1 MRPRPR
7 PRARSRRLTRHL
19 PGAALAAGLV
29 ANGVRL
35 RARVRRLAVLDQ
47 FLAGDGVT
55 ELPGAFTAGE
65 YELVTAAGVSVDDS
79 TRRAAVRYA
88 RFHDLDV
95 VDLVPGDLPV
105 ADLYQLLREVD
116 PGRYRF
122 DPMVPGRG
130 AGHATLVR
138 SDLLA
143 RTPLPRTAELDP
155 VEYVEAMVQLKHYA
169 PTTSDLVVAPGLAAV
184 AAPGPGW
191 RRPRLQ
197 AVYGPPA
204 PVFGALPLVS
214 AAAVALAARRSRAA
228 GVAAL
233 AAHAAQPYLV
243 TAGQALRPR
252 DLHPLTALG
261 RAGRDVADAVRTF
274 RAPAPEPVALRAEED
289 VEADAARRRDYALL
303 FDSPERLFEPR
314 RSTCPWCEAADLRR
328 LVEVSDM
335 MQEKPGRFR
344 LDECRSCGHVF
355 QNPRLSI
362 AGLDVYYKDFYD
374 GLGDRDTAFTFSMGG
389 RSYLQRALM
398 LAGVTT
404 PKRWLDVGAGH
415 GHFSLCAREVWPE
428 TRFDG
433 LDMSDTVAEAQHR
446 GWIENAYRG
455 LFPELAGDLVGA
467 YDVVS
472 MHHYLE
478 HTRDPAAELDAA
490 ATVLEAGGHLLIEVP
505 DPESRLGRRLGALWG
520 PWFQPQHQHF
530 VPVGNLAE
538 ALIHRGFSVVA
549 VERAEAHQAIDLA
562 FALWLLAHRVAPAGD
577 QPWAPRVTRGRHLAR
592 TATFAAFAPFMVAAL
607 LADQAL
613 APVWR
618 RLPAM
623 TNTYRILA
631 RRD

>member
-7 PRARSRRLTRHL
+7 PRDRSRRLTRHL
-19 PGAALAAGLV
+19 PGAALTAGLV

-47 FLAGDGVT
+47 LLAGDGVT
-55 ELPGAFTAGE
+55 ELPAAFAGE
-65 YELVTAAGVSVDDS
+65 YELVTAAGVSVDDT
-79 TRRAAVRYA
+79 TRRAALRYA

-116 PGRYRF
+116 PRRYRF
-122 DPMVPGRG
+122 DPMAAGRG

-138 SDLLA
+138 SELLA
-143 RTPLPRTAELDP
+143 RSPLPRTEELDP
-155 VEYVEAMVQLKHYA
+155 VEYVEAMVHLKHYA
-169 PTTSDLVVAPGLAAV
+169 PTTSDLVVAPQLTTVAPAA
-184 AAPGPGW
+184 AW
-191 RRPRLQ
+191 RRPRLR

-204 PVFGALPLVS
+204 PVLGSVPVLS
-214 AAAVALAARRSRAA
+214 AAAVALAAQRSRPTGLAA
-228 GVAAL
+228 AV
-233 AAHAAQPYLV
+233 AHAAQPYLV
-243 TAGQALRPR
+243 TGGHALAPR
-252 DLHPLTALG
+252 DLHPLGALS
-261 RAGRDVADAVRTF
+261 RAGRDLAGAVRAW
-274 RAPAPEPVALRAEED
+274 RAAEPEPVALRALED
-289 VEADAARRRDYALL
+289 VESDAARRRDYALL

-314 RSTCPWCEAADLRR
+314 RSTCPWCEGSDLRL
-328 LVEVSDM
+328 LVEMPDM

-344 LDECRSCGHVF
+344 LDECRSCRHVF

-433 LDMSDTVAEAQHR
+433 LDMSDSVTEAQRR
-446 GWIENAYRG
+446 GWIENAYLG
-455 LFPELAGDLVGA
+455 LFPDLAGDLVGS

-478 HTRDPAAELDAA
+478 HTRDPGAELDAA

-530 VPVGNLAE
+530 VPVANITQ
-538 ALIHRGFSVVA
+538 ALIDRGFSVVA
-549 VERAEAHQAIDLA
+549 VERAEAHQAVDLA
-562 FALWLLAHRVAPAGD
+562 FALWLLTHRVAPAGD
-577 QPWAPRVTRGRHLAR
+577 QPWAPPVTAGRRLAR
-592 TATFAAFAPFMVAAL
+592 TATFAAFAPLMVAAL

-623 TNTYRILA
+623 TNTYRVLA